1 LMFSGRS
8 AGKLYQKP
16 KGEELEKEVKR
27 CKEFVEKV
35 KGKYGEWVDRL
46 VEEVE
51 KILEGKAGNDRVV
64 SFVDPDAKFGHKSK
78 DKTLC
83 GI

>member
-1 LMFSGRS
+1 M
-8 AGKLYQKP
+8 
-16 KGEELEKEVKR
+16 
-27 CKEFVEKV
+27 
-35 KGKYGEWVDRL
+35 
-46 VEEVE
+46 EEVE